1 MVDGTWR
8 LGSGLVTYHRG
19 VGRMA
24 MLRRLEVGSLLE
36 VVLRLLSYDVFA
48 ATRWKSSTIGCWYA
62 WTKAQW
68 DGMVSNIAQSG

>member
-8 LGSGLVTYHRG
+8 LGSGLVTCHRG

-24 MLRRLEVGSLLE
+24 MLRRLEVGSLLL

-48 ATRWKSSTIGCWYA
+48 AIRLKSS
-62 WTKAQW
+62 
-68 DGMVSNIAQSG
+68 